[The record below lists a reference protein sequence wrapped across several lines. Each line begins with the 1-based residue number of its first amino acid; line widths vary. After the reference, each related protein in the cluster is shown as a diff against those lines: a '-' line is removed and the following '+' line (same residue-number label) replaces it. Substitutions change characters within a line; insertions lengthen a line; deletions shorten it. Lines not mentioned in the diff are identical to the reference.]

1 MRKKTKVIEEHFDD
15 CGEDVSQLL
24 FDDEN
29 DESFITH
36 NQLRCFD
43 HFSDMWTFTSFM
55 LSPERHC
62 SCILSDDSL
71 PSCNIHITS
80 LPHDQESFHIGE
92 CFSLQDME
100 QALYRVTSFHP
111 VTQQVTRL
119 YRDHVVPCIIS
130 FVAFR
135 SDDHPTYVDQAKQF
149 LQYQLQTGGDVLYF
163 TEPGTHVDVLA
174 EHNLLCRGFFGSD
187 QKCWWAIASSSELL
201 APIVLLQQYDWRQ
214 EFLLN
219 QEDNDESID
228 EWTPRDFPGTHEC
241 QLIRDGLFYHT
252 VRQTTGEVTSYY
264 PVYDPSKVAQAQPGP
279 PPHGKGPDPRAP
291 KPRDSNCPGCKNMRA
306 TTEWTHTRKIGE
318 CRYPCTSPV
327 IWECKACMEGK
338 PRYHSGHSYEAG
350 KCRQAVISTRTSAP
364 RTGQHPRAPRR
375 KATDDPT
382 ARLQGSPD
390 GNRTR

>member
-1 MRKKTKVIEEHFDD
+1 MQLSSHRLCRTLAAHSVHQYTGARSNILSVPMVTGIRQYLPESQNLWRDTRQGLYTYLRDRLIRQIAIVERGIAQGEDGSPTLASDVTNRLKQSLLPSPTAIRPPSNRTMQDPVVQDQPYASAQGSHRDQYTPDIAQSSGRAVGAGDKGCKVEDQSPLSNVSQLPKESASSIHSADSPLQIEQSHAYPTSSKERRRKREKAAEAAGKPFVVRKKTKVIEEHFDD

-43 HFSDMWTFTSFM
+43 HFSDIWTFTSFM

-135 SDDHPTYVDQAKQF
+135 SDDHPT
-149 LQYQLQTGGDVLYF
+149 
-163 TEPGTHVDVLA
+163 
-174 EHNLLCRGFFGSD
+174 LCGS
-187 QKCWWAIASSSELL
+187 S
-201 APIVLLQQYDWRQ
+201 
-214 EFLLN
+214 
-219 QEDNDESID
+219 
-228 EWTPRDFPGTHEC
+228 
-241 QLIRDGLFYHT
+241 
-252 VRQTTGEVTSYY
+252 
-264 PVYDPSKVAQAQPGP
+264 
-279 PPHGKGPDPRAP
+279 
-291 KPRDSNCPGCKNMRA
+291 
-306 TTEWTHTRKIGE
+306 
-318 CRYPCTSPV
+318 
-327 IWECKACMEGK
+327 
-338 PRYHSGHSYEAG
+338 
-350 KCRQAVISTRTSAP
+350 
-364 RTGQHPRAPRR
+364 
-375 KATDDPT
+375 
-382 ARLQGSPD
+382 
-390 GNRTR
+390 